1 MRQESTGAV
10 IELAPQDW
18 VRGNFLQGM
27 RLGAQGAANNNNGG
41 WAVAPNGAVLTA
53 SYQDANYTA
62 VYYRYPQYNLNGTW
76 YNTGAI

>member
-27 RLGAQGAANNNNGG
+27 RLGAQGAVNNNNSG

-53 SYQDANYTA
+53 SYKESNYTA
-62 VYYRYPQYNLNGTW
+62 VYHRYPQYNINGT
-76 YNTGAI
+76 